1 MAERLADL
9 AERKNEALH
18 AGSPR
23 AVERQHAKGK
33 LTARER
39 IEYLLD
45 EGSFQELDMLA
56 RHRAHGMGLEDNRPY
71 TDGVVTG
78 FGTIDGRRV
87 CIFSQDFTVFGGA
100 LGEVFAEKIHKVMDL
115 AASTGVPMIGLNDG
129 AGARIQEG
137 VVSLHSYGGIFHR
150 NVAASGVIPQISVIL
165 GPCAGGAVYSP
176 AMTDFIFMVQG
187 TSHMFITGPDVVKTV
202 TGEDVTLEEL
212 GGAMSHATKSGVA
225 TFVAPDEKA
234 CLDEVRHLLSFLPS
248 NNLEEPPIEPTGDEP
263 DRAVP
268 ELIDFLPTSPNQ
280 PYDMKK
286 VITAVVDDG
295 EYLEVHRHWAMS
307 ITCGFA
313 RMDGRVVGIV
323 GNQPAVLAGV
333 LDIDSSEKASRFVR
347 TCDAFN
353 IPLLT
358 FVDVPGFM
366 PGTDQEYGGIIR
378 HGAKLLYAYC
388 EATVPRIQIIT
399 RKAYG
404 GAYVVMNSKSIGAD
418 LAFAWPSA
426 ELAVMGP
433 NGAVEIVYRREL
445 AEAADPVRRAGRA
458 DRRVHRALRQPVHR
472 GRTRLHRR
480 RDLAGRHP
488 RRHLPQPRHPDLQ
501 ARGAAEAQ
509 ARQRAA
515 VTLPVDPDLALAARA
530 AAARPGRP
538 GRHRRR
544 RAAGLAPAGAR
555 RRARPGAPAL
565 ALQRAL
571 VAQARAAAARPTLS
585 APLTVYVDDWRQRAT
600 VRDRAD
606 RWSHLLADNPAELHA
621 MAAALGIP
629 PRGYQHHRRSP
640 ALNHYDVPESLRL
653 RAIELGAVPVTWRE
667 MARLTRAWR
676 RAAVRPAPPGPP

>member
-1 MAERLADL
+1 MEHSMAERLAEL
-9 AERKNEALH
+9 AERKGQALEAGGELAIEKH
-18 AGSPR
+18 
-23 AVERQHAKGK
+23 HAKGK
-33 LTARER
+33 MTARER
-39 IEYLLD
+39 IDYLLD
-45 EGSFQELDMLA
+45 PGSFQELDMLA
-56 RHRAHGMGLEDNRPY
+56 RHRAHGMGLEENRPY
-71 TDGVVTG
+71 TDGVITG

-137 VVSLHSYGGIFHR
+137 VVSLHSYGGIFLR
-150 NVAASGVIPQISVIL
+150 NVTASGVIPQISVIL

-225 TFVAPDEKA
+225 TFVSPDEKA
-234 CLDEVRHLLSFLPS
+234 CLDDVRHLLSFLPS
-248 NNLEEPPIEPTGDEP
+248 NNLEEPPLELTGDDPE
-263 DRAVP
+263 RLVP
-268 ELIDFLPTSPNQ
+268 ELIDLLPTSPNQ

-295 EYLEVHRHWAMS
+295 EYFEVHRHWAMS
-307 ITCGFA
+307 ITCGYA
-313 RMDGRVVGIV
+313 RMNGRVVGIV

-388 EATVPRIQIIT
+388 ESTVPRIQIIT

-445 AEAADPVRRAGRA
+445 AEATDPVARRAELIDEYTERYANPYIAAERGYIDDVISPADTRA
-458 DRRVHRALRQPVHR
+458 VICR
-472 GRTRLHRR
+472 GLEI
-480 RDLAGRHP
+480 LASKHEELP
-488 RRHLPQPRHPDLQ
+488 RRKH
-501 ARGAAEAQ
+501 GN
-509 ARQRAA
+509 
-515 VTLPVDPDLALAARA
+515 V
-530 AAARPGRP
+530 
-538 GRHRRR
+538 
-544 RAAGLAPAGAR
+544 
-555 RRARPGAPAL
+555 
-565 ALQRAL
+565 
-571 VAQARAAAARPTLS
+571 
-585 APLTVYVDDWRQRAT
+585 PL
-600 VRDRAD
+600 
-606 RWSHLLADNPAELHA
+606 
-621 MAAALGIP
+621 
-629 PRGYQHHRRSP
+629 
-640 ALNHYDVPESLRL
+640 
-653 RAIELGAVPVTWRE
+653 
-667 MARLTRAWR
+667 
-676 RAAVRPAPPGPP
+676 